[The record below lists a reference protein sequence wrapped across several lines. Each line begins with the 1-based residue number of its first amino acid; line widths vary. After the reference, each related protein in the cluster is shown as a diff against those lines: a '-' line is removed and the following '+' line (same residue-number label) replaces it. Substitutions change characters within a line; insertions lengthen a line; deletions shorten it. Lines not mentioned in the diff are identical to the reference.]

1 MHSVTIKPFKLSK
14 YEITFDQY
22 DAYAN
27 SVGGGDLPDDRGW
40 GRGNRPV
47 IDVSWDDIQ
56 AYISWLNQQT
66 GKQYRLP
73 SEAEWEYAAR
83 AGSQTEYS
91 WGKHIGDNQANC
103 DGCGSGWDK
112 RQTAP
117 VGAFQSNAFGLY
129 DMHGNVWEWVQDC
142 YHDSYRGAPT
152 DGSVWLGD
160 DCGDRRVLRGG
171 SWGGKPENLRSA
183 ERLRF
188 TPADRDGNIGFRLA
202 HDRCPPGKGE
212 ARGG

>member
-27 SVGGGDLPDDRGW
+27 SVGGGDLPDDGGW

-47 IDVSWDDIQ
+47 LNVSWDDVQ
-56 AYISWLNQQT
+56 GYISWLNQQT

-91 WGKHIGDNQANC
+91 WGNAIGDNQANC
-103 DGCGSGWDK
+103 DGCGSRWDK

-117 VGAFQSNAFGLY
+117 VGSIRPNAFGLY

-152 DGSVWLGD
+152 DGSAWLGG
-160 DCGDRRVLRGG
+160 DCSRRVSRGG
-171 SWGGKPENLRSA
+171 SWFYVPVDMRSA
-183 ERLRF
+183 FRYRV
-188 TPADRDGNIGFRLA
+188 TPASRFLNYGFRLA
-202 HDRCPPGKGE
+202 HD
-212 ARGG
+212 